1 VTIQTTSLMFNSLEV
16 CGWEFGTMSAT
27 GCAWT

>member
-1 VTIQTTSLMFNSLEV
+1 MFNSLEV